1 MPFKFR
7 VFLREFYIAVK
18 KLSILQIFVVNGL
31 VTYLLG
37 FEFKFGVLIYT
48 IKSRVLMRAYNIEIN
63 FSQKDTVN
71 KRSNFPFMENLIK
84 TVCASKQDK
93 LIITSLRYLV

>member
-1 MPFKFR
+1 
-7 VFLREFYIAVK
+7 
-18 KLSILQIFVVNGL
+18 
-31 VTYLLG
+31 
-37 FEFKFGVLIYT
+37 
-48 IKSRVLMRAYNIEIN
+48 MRAYNIEFN